1 MPAFRDIVR
10 RIDSIKNTQKITK
23 AMQVVAATRLR
34 RAQQAVQAARP
45 YAEKMIEVLQTT
57 TERAT
62 EYRHPFLVR
71 REGKRAVMVLVTTDK
86 GLWGAINVNNIRAAT
101 RFMNENYPEGQR
113 YVTVG
118 RKGRDFLLRYRRN
131 VIAEVSG
138 VADRP
143 TMAEILPA
151 ITVALDEYKKGDT
164 DAVVLC
170 YSKWISTMRQEPKVQ
185 TLIPAEIPTRESS
198 AQQSGPRAD
207 YIYEP
212 DPESVLDGLLPRY
225 VETQIFQAVLENKAS
240 EYSAKMIAMQN
251 ATNAA
256 GDLIDSLTL
265 YANKVRQAGIT
276 TELMEIV
283 SGAEAASSAG

>member
-1 MPAFRDIVR
+1 LPAFRDIVR

-45 YAEKMIEVLQTT
+45 YSEKMIEVLQTT

-62 EYRHPFLVR
+62 EYKHPFLVR
-71 REGKRAVMVLVTTDK
+71 REGKRAVMVLITTDK
-86 GLWGAINVNNIRAAT
+86 GLCGAINVNNIRAAT
-101 RFMNENYPEGQR
+101 RYMNEHYTQEQR

-118 RKGRDFLLRYRRN
+118 RKGRDWLLRYRRT

-138 VADRP
+138 ISDRP
-143 TMAEILPA
+143 TVAEILPA
-151 ITVALDEYKKGDT
+151 ITVALEEYTKGNT
-164 DAVVLC
+164 DAVILC
-170 YSKWISTMRQEPKVQ
+170 YAKWISTMRQEATIQ
-185 TLIPAEIPTRESS
+185 TLIPAEIPAREEGKST
-198 AQQSGPRAD
+198 GPRAD

-225 VETQIFQAVLENKAS
+225 VETQIFQSVLENKAS

-256 GDLIDSLTL
+256 GDLIQALTL

-283 SGAEAASSAG
+283 SGAEALRASS

>member
-1 MPAFRDIVR
+1 LPAFRDIVR

-34 RAQQAVQAARP
+34 RAQGAVQATRP
-45 YAEKMIEVLQTT
+45 YADKMVEVLQTVG
-57 TERAT
+57 ERAT

-86 GLWGAINVNNIRAAT
+86 GLCGAINVNNIRAAT
-101 RFMNENYPEGQR
+101 RYMNEHYTDGQR
-113 YVTVG
+113 YVTLG
-118 RKGRDFLLRYRRN
+118 RKGRDFLQRYHRD

-138 VADRP
+138 IADRP
-143 TMAEILPA
+143 TEADVLPA
-151 ITVALDEYKKGDT
+151 VTVALEEYTKGNT
-164 DAVVLC
+164 DAVLLC
-170 YSKWISTMRQEPKVQ
+170 YSKWISTMRQEATVRV
-185 TLIPAEIPTRESS
+185 LIPAEIPKREGEGSR
-198 AQQSGPRAD
+198 PRAD

-225 VETQIFQAVLENKAS
+225 VETQVFQAVLENKAS

-256 GDLIDSLTL
+256 GDLINALTL
-265 YANKVRQAGIT
+265 FANKVRQAGIT

-283 SGAEAASSAG
+283 SGAEAMRASS

>member
-45 YAEKMIEVLQTT
+45 YSEKMIEVLQTT

-62 EYRHPFLVR
+62 EYKHPFLVR

-86 GLWGAINVNNIRAAT
+86 GLCGAINVNSIRAAT
-101 RFMNENYPEGQR
+101 RFMAEHYPEKQE
-113 YVTVG
+113 YVTLG
-118 RKGRDFLLRYRRN
+118 RKGRDFLLRFRRN
-131 VIAEVSG
+131 VIAETSGLADRPSIAAILSG
-138 VADRP
+138 VA
-143 TMAEILPA
+143 
-151 ITVALDEYKKGDT
+151 VALEEYTRGDV
-164 DAVVLC
+164 DAVLLC
-170 YSKWISTMRQEPKVQ
+170 YAKWISTLRQEPVVR
-185 TLIPAEIPTRESS
+185 TLIPAEIPEREKD
-198 AQQSGPRAD
+198 AGPRAD

-212 DPESVLDGLLPRY
+212 DPESVLDALLPRY
-225 VETQIFQAVLENKAS
+225 VETQVYQAVLENKAS

-251 ATNAA
+251 ATKAA
-256 GDLIDSLTL
+256 GDFIDSLTL
-265 YANKVRQAGIT
+265 FANKVRQAGIT

-283 SGAEAASSAG
+283 GGAEALRSAG

>member
-1 MPAFRDIVR
+1 VPAFRDIVR

-34 RAQQAVQAARP
+34 RAQAAVQATRP
-45 YAEKMIEVLQTT
+45 YAEKMLEVLQTAG
-57 TERAT
+57 ERAT
-62 EYRHPFLVR
+62 EYKHPFLVR

-86 GLWGAINVNNIRAAT
+86 GLCGAINVNSIRAAT
-101 RFMNENYPEGQR
+101 RYMNEHYTANQR
-113 YVTVG
+113 YVTLG
-118 RKGRDFLLRYRRN
+118 RKGRDFLLRYRRD

-138 VADRP
+138 ISDRP
-143 TMAEILPA
+143 TVAEILPV
-151 ITVALDEYKKGDT
+151 ITVALEEYSRGNT
-164 DAVVLC
+164 DAVLLC
-170 YSKWISTMRQEPKVQ
+170 YAKWVSTMKQEATVRV
-185 TLIPAEIPTRESS
+185 LIPAEIPQREKGS
-198 AQQSGPRAD
+198 APQAD

-225 VETQIFQAVLENKAS
+225 VETQVFQAVLENKAS

-256 GDLIDSLTL
+256 GDLIDALTL
-265 YANKVRQAGIT
+265 FANKVRQAGIT

-283 SGAEAASSAG
+283 SGAEAMRASS

>member
-1 MPAFRDIVR
+1 LPAFRDIVR

-34 RAQQAVQAARP
+34 RAQAAVQATRP
-45 YAEKMIEVLQTT
+45 YADKMVEVLQTVG
-57 TERAT
+57 ERAT

-86 GLWGAINVNNIRAAT
+86 GLCGAINVNNIRAAT
-101 RFMNENYPEGQR
+101 RYMNEHYPDEQR
-113 YVTVG
+113 YVTLG
-118 RKGRDFLLRYRRN
+118 RKGRDFLQRYHRD
-131 VIAEVSG
+131 VIAEISG
-138 VADRP
+138 IADRP
-143 TMAEILPA
+143 TEADVLPA
-151 ITVALDEYKKGDT
+151 VTVALEEYTKGNT
-164 DAVVLC
+164 DAVLLC
-170 YSKWISTMRQEPKVQ
+170 YSKWISTMKQEATVRV
-185 TLIPAEIPTRESS
+185 LIPAEIPKRESEG
-198 AQQSGPRAD
+198 AGPRAD

-225 VETQIFQAVLENKAS
+225 VETQVFQAVLENKAS

-256 GDLIDSLTL
+256 GDLINALTL
-265 YANKVRQAGIT
+265 FANKVRQAGIT

-283 SGAEAASSAG
+283 SGAEAMRASN

>member
-1 MPAFRDIVR
+1 LPAFRDIVR

-45 YAEKMIEVLQTT
+45 YSEKMIEVLQTT

-62 EYRHPFLVR
+62 EYKHPFLVR

-86 GLWGAINVNNIRAAT
+86 GLCGAINVNNIRAAT
-101 RFMNENYPEGQR
+101 RFMNEHYTQDQR

-118 RKGRDFLLRYRRN
+118 RKGRDWLLRYRRS

-138 VADRP
+138 ISDRP
-143 TMAEILPA
+143 TVAEILPA
-151 ITVALDEYKKGDT
+151 ITVALEEYTKGNT
-164 DAVVLC
+164 DAVILC
-170 YSKWISTMRQEPKVQ
+170 YAKWISTMRQEPTIL
-185 TLIPAEIPTRESS
+185 TLIPAEIPSREEGKS
-198 AQQSGPRAD
+198 SGPRAD

-225 VETQIFQAVLENKAS
+225 VETQVFQAVLENKAS

-256 GDLIDSLTL
+256 GDLIQALTL

-283 SGAEAASSAG
+283 SGAEALRASS